1 MLPEMWGYD
10 AGPKK
15 QEIALTPTILE
26 LRDENDHGI
35 EGWIDGSRSHTLD
48 AFALSLF
55 FFFIAQTPNMVCFA
69 HNSVGDAKNIHVIAS
84 FPDIGC
90 GCA

>member
-48 AFALSLF
+48 AFALCLFFFLSLF
-55 FFFIAQTPNMVCFA
+55 FSLHKLQIWCVLPTTVWEMQKTYM
-69 HNSVGDAKNIHVIAS
+69 
-84 FPDIGC
+84 
-90 GCA
+90 